1 MAVRVEDTTE
11 SLPKFE
17 FARGQEVVYV
27 NEEKRVAVWR
37 APYCGPTWLHVPTFD
52 ATAEELAALEEQVA
66 ARVPPNATLT
76 VLTRAG
82 LRGMFA
88 AVEHSSP
95 LIGE

>member
-11 SLPKFE
+11 SIPKFE

-27 NEEKRVAVWR
+27 NGEKKVAVWR
-37 APYCGPTWLHVPTFD
+37 APYCGPTWLVVPTFD
-52 ATAEELAALEEQVA
+52 ATPEELTALEEQVA

-76 VLTRAG
+76 VLTRCG
-82 LRGMFA
+82 LRGVFA
-88 AVEHSSP
+88 AVDHSSP